1 MEKRYGRAISRFRRF
16 VHGFYTPHVLETFYT
31 ESPVPLI
38 TGAVTTVLAGAV
50 FRPSLK
56 SRLGAS
62 AFHLASLLVRL
73 KQRASGAGPFERATG
88 LIESRRRYDPAATG
102 RRSP

>member
-31 ESPVPLI
+31 QSPLPLI

-56 SRLGAS
+56 SRAGTAV
-62 AFHLASLLVRL
+62 FHLAARLVRL
-73 KQRASGAGPFERATG
+73 RQRSRGAG
-88 LIESRRRYDPAATG
+88 
-102 RRSP
+102 